1 MAQKKL
7 ENLWQKGRKQML
19 NDVTVFNIREYLSAK
34 SDKKLGEDELRQLL
48 SEFFCD
54 KNPDVERFLKEQS
67 IEFTKKNQSVTYLVF
82 SNEDASLVG
91 YFTITIKP
99 ITVNA
104 ENFSNT
110 MKRKIA
116 RVSELDEENG
126 TYTLSA
132 YLIAQLGKNF
142 KEKITGE
149 QLLHAAVDTIKELQY
164 MAGGMVI
171 LLEAEDKEKLIHFYQ
186 EENVFKQFDVRE
198 MKCRDKDEI
207 HKLVQ
212 LLKVM

>member
-1 MAQKKL
+1 MI
-7 ENLWQKGRKQML
+7 
-19 NDVTVFNIREYLSAK
+19 NDVTVFNIREYLSVK
-34 SDKKLGEDELRQLL
+34 DDRVLGEEELRGIL
-48 SEFFCD
+48 SEFSCE
-54 KNPDVERFLKEQS
+54 KNSDVERFLKEQS

-82 SNEDASLVG
+82 ANEDAALVG

-99 ITVNA
+99 ISVNGD
-104 ENFSNT
+104 NFSNT

-132 YLIAQLGKNF
+132 YLIAQLGKNYTNGAN
-142 KEKITGE
+142 ERITGE
-149 QLLHAAVDTIKELQY
+149 QLLQAAVDTIKELQY

-171 LLEAEDKEKLIHFYQ
+171 FLEAENEEKLMHFY
-186 EENVFKQFDVRE
+186 EDKNGFKRFDTKEVKAGTE
-198 MKCRDKDEI
+198 DA
-207 HKLVQ
+207 HTLVQ

>member
-1 MAQKKL
+1 
-7 ENLWQKGRKQML
+7 ML
-19 NDVTVFNIREYLSAK
+19 NDVTVFNICEYLSAK
-34 SDKKLGEDELRQLL
+34 GNKDLGEDELRQIL

-67 IEFTKKNQSVTYLVF
+67 LEFTKKNQSVTYLAF
-82 SNEDASLVG
+82 SNDDASLVG

-104 ENFSNT
+104 EKFSNT

-132 YLIAQLGKNF
+132 YLVAQLGKNY
-142 KEKITGE
+142 KDGANEKITGE
-149 QLLHAAVDTIKELQY
+149 QLLQAAVDTIKELQY

-171 LLEAEDKEKLIHFYQ
+171 FLEADDNDKLMHFY
-186 EENVFKQFDVRE
+186 EDENGFKRFDTKEVKAGTE
-198 MKCRDKDEI
+198 NEHI
-207 HKLVQ
+207 LVQ
-212 LLKVM
+212 LLKIL

>member
-1 MAQKKL
+1 
-7 ENLWQKGRKQML
+7 ML

-34 SDKKLGEDELRQLL
+34 GDKDLGEDELRQLL

-91 YFTITIKP
+91 YFAITIKP

-142 KEKITGE
+142 KDGVNEKITGE
-149 QLLHAAVDTIKELQY
+149 QLLQAAVDTIKELQY

-171 LLEAEDKEKLIHFYQ
+171 FLEAEDNDKLMHFYEDENLSLIH
-186 EENVFKQFDVRE
+186 
-198 MKCRDKDEI
+198 I
-207 HKLVQ
+207 
-212 LLKVM
+212 

>member
-1 MAQKKL
+1 
-7 ENLWQKGRKQML
+7 ML

-34 SDKKLGEDELRQLL
+34 GDKDLGEDELRQIL

-82 SNEDASLVG
+82 SNKDASLVG
-91 YFTITIKP
+91 NFTLTVKP

-104 ENFSNT
+104 ENFSNNL
-110 MKRKIA
+110 KRKIA

-132 YLIAQLGKNF
+132 YLIAQLGKNY
-142 KEKITGE
+142 KDEANEKISGA
-149 QLLHAAVDTIKELQY
+149 QLLQAAIDTIKELQY
-164 MAGGMVI
+164 MVGGMVI
-171 LLEAEDKEKLIHFYQ
+171 FLEAEDKEKLLRFY
-186 EENVFKQFDVRE
+186 EDENGFKRFDVRE
-198 MKCRDKDEI
+198 TKCSDNNEV

>member
-1 MAQKKL
+1 M
-7 ENLWQKGRKQML
+7 
-19 NDVTVFNIREYLSAK
+19 
-34 SDKKLGEDELRQLL
+34 
-48 SEFFCD
+48 
-54 KNPDVERFLKEQS
+54 KEQS

-132 YLIAQLGKNF
+132 YLLHNWGKNF
-142 KEKITGE
+142 KDGANEKITGE
-149 QLLHAAVDTIKELQY
+149 QLLHAAVDTIKELSIY
-164 MAGGMVI
+164 GWRNGNFP
-171 LLEAEDKEKLIHFYQ
+171 LKRKNKEKLMHFYQ
-186 EENVFKQFDVRE
+186 EEMDLSSLIFEK
-198 MKCRDKDEI
+198 
-207 HKLVQ
+207 
-212 LLKVM
+212 

>member
-1 MAQKKL
+1 
-7 ENLWQKGRKQML
+7 ML
-19 NDVTVFNIREYLSAK
+19 NDITVFNIREYLSTK
-34 SDKKLGEDELRQLL
+34 NDKDLGEEELRQLL

-54 KNPDVERFLKEQS
+54 KNSDVERFLKEQS

-82 SNEDASLVG
+82 SNEDALLVG

-104 ENFSNT
+104 KSFSNT

-116 RVSELDEENG
+116 RVSKLDEGNG

-132 YLIAQLGKNF
+132 YLIAQLGKNY
-142 KEKITGE
+142 KDGANEKITGE
-149 QLLHAAVDTIKELQY
+149 QLLQAALDIIKELQY

-171 LLEAEDKEKLIHFYQ
+171 FLEAEDNEKLMHFYE
-186 EENVFKQFDVRE
+186 EENGFKRFDIKEVE
-198 MKCRDKDEI
+198 AGTENEHI
-207 HKLVQ
+207 LVQ
-212 LLKVM
+212 LLKIL

>member
-1 MAQKKL
+1 
-7 ENLWQKGRKQML
+7 ML

-34 SDKKLGEDELRQLL
+34 GDKDLGEDELRQIL
-48 SEFFCD
+48 SEFLCD

-67 IEFTKKNQSVTYLVF
+67 IDFTKKNQSVTYLVF
-82 SNEDASLVG
+82 SNDDASLVG
-91 YFTITIKP
+91 YFTLTIKP
-99 ITVNA
+99 ITVNTN
-104 ENFSNT
+104 NFSNT

-142 KEKITGE
+142 KDGANEKITGE
-149 QLLHAAVDTIKELQY
+149 QILQAALDTIKELQY

-171 LLEAEDKEKLIHFYQ
+171 FLEAEDKEKLMHFY
-186 EENVFKQFDVRE
+186 EDENGFKQFDVRE
-198 MKCRDKDEI
+198 TKNKNDEI

-212 LLKVM
+212 LLKVL